1 MAAVTEEQVKQA
13 LMRVKDP
20 ELGFDIVALGL
31 VYGVDVEDG
40 HVRVLM
46 TLTSPACAAGPM
58 LVEQVKET
66 IEKLDGVGKVD
77 VDLTFTP
84 RWTEQMMS
92 PELKKMREW
101 GIYS

>member
-1 MAAVTEEQVKQA
+1 MPAVTEEQVKEA
-13 LMRVKDP
+13 LMTVKDP

-31 VYGVDVEDG
+31 IYGVDIDDD
-40 HVRVLM
+40 RVKIRM

-58 LVEQVKET
+58 LVEQVKEKVKSL
-66 IEKLDGVGKVD
+66 EGVSEVD

-84 RWTEQMMS
+84 RWTEDMMS

-101 GIYS
+101 GIYG